1 MTETIS
7 ATDTIRT
14 RVIATSPIR
23 IRITPQGMY
32 SRFGYTTPSK
42 SQSIYPAPPK
52 KSYAY
57 EKFNKKYQQL
67 RNKIRISSTDE
78 WQTGLESLLI
88 VYCLRQI
95 VLML

>member
-1 MTETIS
+1 
-7 ATDTIRT
+7 
-14 RVIATSPIR
+14 
-23 IRITPQGMY
+23 MY
-32 SRFGYTTPSK
+32 SRFGYTTPLK
-42 SQSIYPAPPK
+42 SQSIYPAPPQK